1 MGATS
6 ARPADPDGMV
16 DARHVVRRLAELRD
30 WVEYVHESLVRDQPY
45 EIGKL
50 QRLSE
55 LLREDEL
62 KELRVS
68 SYLLARRLSELVA
81 RVAVD
86 AAEKAA
92 GRTPN
97 PR

>member
-1 MGATS
+1 
-6 ARPADPDGMV
+6 MV
-16 DARHVVRRLAELRD
+16 DAGHVVRRLAELRD

-68 SYLLARRLSELVA
+68 SYFLARRLSELLA

-86 AAEKAA
+86 AAGKAA
-92 GRTPN
+92 GRTSI